1 MDFRLEDELLA
12 LQDTAR
18 RFADEEII
26 PVAAEH
32 DRTGEFPRKVI
43 EKAWELGLSSTCIPA
58 E

>member
-1 MDFRLEDELLA
+1 MDFELDDALLT

-32 DRTGEFPRKVI
+32 DVTGEFPLPVLK
-43 EKAWELGLSSTCIPA
+43 KAWAGFDA
-58 E
+58 